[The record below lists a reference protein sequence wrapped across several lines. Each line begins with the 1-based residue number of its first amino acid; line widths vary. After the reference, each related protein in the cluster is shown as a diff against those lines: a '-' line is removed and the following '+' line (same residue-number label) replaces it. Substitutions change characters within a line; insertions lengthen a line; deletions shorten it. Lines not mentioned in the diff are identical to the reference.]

1 LVRPSEPAINASFT
15 LTPRLLVYDSFAGI
29 KGTEAFPMG
38 RHDAALPGMQ
48 ETAQT
53 MFRLNGRVAFVSGAY
68 GHLGSIMVR
77 ALARAGAH
85 VIVNARSDARLRTF
99 ADTLSGEGLSIE
111 PAAFDVAN
119 TDAVR
124 NFFAKQK
131 RIDVLVNNAISMTPK
146 PFAGLEPVDFAATYA
161 SAVTAAFEIVRA
173 ARPGLRS
180 AAASS
185 GEASVINIAS
195 MYGLVSPD
203 SRLYSSPD
211 QASPIHYG
219 PAKAALLQL
228 TRHLAAELG
237 PENIRVNAL
246 VPGPFPRPEIQAT
259 DPSFAERLAARTML
273 GRLGTAQEIA
283 GPLLFLA
290 SRASSF
296 MTGQSLTVDGGW
308 TAW

>member
-1 LVRPSEPAINASFT
+1 
-15 LTPRLLVYDSFAGI
+15 
-29 KGTEAFPMG
+29 MG

-48 ETAQT
+48 NAPQT

-68 GHLGSIMVR
+68 GHLGSIMAR
-77 ALARAGAH
+77 ALGGAGAH
-85 VIVNARSDARLRTF
+85 VIVNARSDTRLRSF
-99 ADTLSGEGLSIE
+99 ADKLRDDGLSVE
-111 PAAFDVAN
+111 PAAFDVADA
-119 TDAVR
+119 DAVR
-124 NFFAKQK
+124 RFFAKQK

-146 PFAGLEPVDFAATYA
+146 PFTQLEPADFASTYA
-161 SAVTAAFEIVRA
+161 SAVTAAFEMVRA
-173 ARPGLRS
+173 ARPALR

-185 GEASVINIAS
+185 SGEGSVINIAS

-203 SRLYSSPD
+203 SRLYSRPD
-211 QASPIHYG
+211 QASPVHYG

-246 VPGPFPRPEIQAT
+246 VPGPFPRPEIQAA

-273 GRLGTAQEIA
+273 GRLGAAQEIA

-290 SRASSF
+290 SHASSF